1 MAVIG
6 VEVSIVGWKYGF
18 FGIFGKTLGFFG
30 KFKKHLWNFWVF
42 WKFSWVWPVSIL
54 RTALAAT
61 HRHGEL
67 YTINYGNNLQK
78 KANVYVNISSNSWV
92 ASRFATGSTCC
103 FSCRAL
109 LGFFFGCNR
118 FQLCRQGATWKHDG
132 ILSCVWVSVSVLLV
146 SLCLVC

>member
-1 MAVIG
+1 MGFPNIPKNPYFQPTMAVFCFFFHSWLKVWI
-6 VEVSIVGWKYGF
+6 F
-18 FGIFGKTLGFFG
+18 FGIFGKTHRFFG
-30 KFKKHLWNFWVF
+30 KFKTHLWNFWIF
-42 WKFSWVWPVSIL
+42 WKLSGVWTVSIL

-109 LGFFFGCNR
+109 LAGVLFCCNC
-118 FQLCRQGATWKHDG
+118 FQLCRQGAT
-132 ILSCVWVSVSVLLV
+132 
-146 SLCLVC
+146 